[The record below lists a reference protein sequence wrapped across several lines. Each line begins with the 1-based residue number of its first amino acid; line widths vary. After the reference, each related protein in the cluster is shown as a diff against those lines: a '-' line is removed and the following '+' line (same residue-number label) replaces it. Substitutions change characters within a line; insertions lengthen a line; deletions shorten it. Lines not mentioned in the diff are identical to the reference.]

1 MTKAGIL
8 LKIESLLEQM
18 KESIQK
24 KYRGLKLRSWSELL
38 TILQE
43 VRYLFNNEIDNSD
56 LSESS
61 KTIQ

>member
-1 MTKAGIL
+1 
-8 LKIESLLEQM
+8 M

-24 KYRGLKLRSWSELL
+24 KYCGLKSRSWCELL

>member
-24 KYRGLKLRSWSELL
+24 KYCGLKSRSWCELL

-43 VRYLFNNEIDNSD
+43 VRYLFNNEIDSSD

>member
-1 MTKAGIL
+1 MG
-8 LKIESLLEQM
+8 ENCQR
-18 KESIQK
+18 
-24 KYRGLKLRSWSELL
+24 KYRGFMSKNKGNLL
-38 TILQE
+38 IILQE

>member
-24 KYRGLKLRSWSELL
+24 KYCGLKSRS
-38 TILQE
+38 
-43 VRYLFNNEIDNSD
+43 
-56 LSESS
+56 
-61 KTIQ
+61 